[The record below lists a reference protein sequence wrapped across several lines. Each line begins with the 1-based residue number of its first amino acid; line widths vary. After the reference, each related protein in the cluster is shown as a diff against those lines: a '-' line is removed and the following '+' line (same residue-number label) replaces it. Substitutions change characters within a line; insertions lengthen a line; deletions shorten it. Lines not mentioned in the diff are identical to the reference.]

1 MIALLAASLLLAA
14 ADPPEPP
21 IELAPLAQPAH
32 KPAKKKKKKVAPAP
46 EPELTLPPLPA
57 PPPQAVQ
64 SPAAR
69 SPAGALGG
77 SQLPP
82 SPLLTKSSNETGLIV
97 LMDTAN
103 LPLEQ
108 GLADAVRNIIAISPG
123 NQHPQLL
130 PTPAK
135 ACDLACMTELAAWK
149 KLDRIVT
156 IFHTDD
162 SIGISVFDT
171 AAGREVS
178 QESRATSGE
187 LQFNLVTAEI
197 LACEYLVPAGCSGE
211 VPLIAGKGIV
221 FEVDGKPLPAA
232 TKTLPVGVH
241 NVMAISGMSAS
252 RPKRIFVVRER
263 NAPVYAVLGSSGP
276 YLSDTPP
283 EAPLRPAAATVPQ
296 AALGTAPAPAQKS
309 SVLRPVGYGLIGAAV
324 IAGGVG
330 TYLGVKSKSDLSS
343 AESGF
348 KANGGAY
355 SASDLNNLNS
365 GNSAAHG
372 ANGLF
377 IAAGV
382 LAAAGAALVLVFE

>member
-14 ADPPEPP
+14 GDPPEPP
-21 IELAPLAQPAH
+21 IELAPLSQPAP

-46 EPELTLPPLPA
+46 EPELALPPLPA
-57 PPPQAVQ
+57 PPQAVQ
-64 SPAAR
+64 SPEVR

-82 SPLLTKSSNETGLIV
+82 SPLLTKPSNETGLIV
-97 LMDTAN
+97 LMDTPDLA
-103 LPLEQ
+103 LEQ
-108 GLADAVRNIIAISPG
+108 SLADAVRNIIAISPG

-135 ACDLACMTELAAWK
+135 ACDAACMIELATWK

-156 IFHTDD
+156 IFHRDD
-162 SIGISVFDT
+162 SVGISVFDT

-187 LQFNLVTAEI
+187 LQFNLVTAEL
-197 LACEYLVPAGCSGE
+197 LACEYLVPAGCTGE
-211 VPLIAGKGIV
+211 VPIFLGKGV
-221 FEVDGKPLPAA
+221 QLEMDGKPLPPG
-232 TKTLPVGVH
+232 TKVLPVGVH
-241 NVMAISGMSAS
+241 YLVAISGMAGS
-252 RPKRIFVVRER
+252 RRQRVFIVRER
-263 NAPVYAVLGSSGP
+263 NAPVYAILGSNGP

-283 EAPLRPAAATVPQ
+283 PAPARPAAVAATVPQ
-296 AALGTAPAPAQKS
+296 AALGTGPAAPVEKS
-309 SVLRPVGYGLIGAAV
+309 RVLRPVGYGLLGAAV
-324 IAGGVG
+324 IAGGIG
-330 TYLGVKSKSDLSS
+330 TYLGVKSKSDLNS

-355 SASDLNNLNS
+355 SKSDLNNLNS

-382 LAAAGAALVLVFE
+382 LAVA